1 MMFDRLVEQRWA
13 VVAVLSD
20 RTVTKLQDARVLE
33 LKEEHWKLMEDTQPV
48 LAALKCATTVM
59 SAEKDVS
66 ISNIY
71 PVTFSLINTHLMHRE
86 GDGPR
91 VIEFKAKVRSSL
103 SNRMKVR

>member
-48 LAALKCATTVM
+48 LAALKCATTVT

-71 PVTFSLINTHLMHRE
+71 PVTFSLINTHLMCRE
-86 GDGPR
+86 GEGPR